1 MSDAAQRVM
10 AARVQ
15 AQHRWPYISHLLF
28 SMRQVEVNDGS
39 LQTMAVDSS
48 WRLYFNPEF
57 VLGQDVQNLATVI
70 QHEAMH
76 CMLTHANR
84 FEELKDANPN
94 RKVFNIAADCGINHV
109 IEEAG
114 FSFSGNFQPVRFA
127 DFDSIDEK
135 MTTEQAYYILMEQ
148 SSGSK
153 PSEKDENPGRP
164 VDPSDD
170 QTRGHGRKEE
180 AGSSRNDHDC
190 GSVSGGLPREY
201 ELALD
206 DASAPGSTKETQVVV
221 ISQVAFDITQ
231 AARSRGSVPSGISR
245 WADELLSPQ
254 VNWRRQ
260 LAVRVRASLA
270 TKSGRRDYS
279 MMRPSR
285 REQGLTQA
293 DVQIRLPSMRQP
305 ASPKTKVILDTSGSI
320 GAEEL
325 KSALAEVLGILKAV
339 GNSDGLYVIPCDSK
353 AYPAQRVRSPSDMKK
368 LELPGG
374 GGTDMGQGLEAALG
388 DNPKPDVVIVI
399 TDGLTPW
406 PDQKPK
412 GCDNY
417 IVVVTESGGMKHVP
431 SWAKSI
437 LAENLD

>member
-28 SMRQVEVNDGS
+28 SMRQVEVTDGS

-57 VLGQDVQNLATVI
+57 VLGQDVQSLATVL

-84 FEELKDANPN
+84 FEELRDSTPN
-94 RKVFNIAADCGINHV
+94 REVFNIAADCGINHV
-109 IEEAG
+109 VEEAG
-114 FSFSGNFQPVRFA
+114 FSFSDNFQPVRFA

-135 MTTEQAYYILMEQ
+135 MSTEQAYYILMEQ
-148 SSGSK
+148 SSASK
-153 PSEKDENPGRP
+153 PSEQAETPGKP
-164 VDPSDD
+164 PAASNEQPGDPD
-170 QTRGHGRKEE
+170 QKEE
-180 AGSSRNDHDC
+180 SDSVRNDHDC
-190 GSVSGGLPREY
+190 GSVSGGMPREY
-201 ELALD
+201 ELAID
-206 DASAPGSTKETQVVV
+206 DVNAPGSSEETQAVV
-221 ISQVAFDITQ
+221 ISQVASDITK
-231 AARSRGSVPSGISR
+231 AAKSRGSVPGGLLR
-245 WADELLSPQ
+245 WADEWLSPQ

-285 REQGLTQA
+285 REQGLTQG

-320 GAEEL
+320 GTEEL
-325 KSALAEVLGILKAV
+325 KAALAEVMGILKAV
-339 GNSDGLYVIPCDSK
+339 GNSDGLYLIPCDSK
-353 AYPAQRVRSPSDMKK
+353 AYPAQLVRTPSDMKNLK
-368 LELPGG
+368 LPGG
-374 GGTDMGQGLEAALG
+374 GGTNMGMGLAAAVL
-388 DNPKPDVVIVI
+388 DKPKPDVIVVI
-399 TDGLTPW
+399 TDGFTPW
-406 PDQKPK
+406 PDEKPK
-412 GCDNY
+412 GCDTF
-417 IVVVTESGGMKHVP
+417 IVVVTEQQGMNGVP
-431 SWAKSI
+431 FWAKSI
-437 LAENLD
+437 LAEDLN

>member
-1 MSDAAQRVM
+1 M

-15 AQHRWPYISHLLF
+15 AQYRWPYISHLLF
-28 SMRQVEVNDGS
+28 SMRQVEVTDGS

-57 VLGQDVQNLATVI
+57 VLSQDVQSLATVL

-76 CMLTHANR
+76 CMLTHADR
-84 FEELKDANPN
+84 FEELRDATPN

-114 FSFSGNFQPVRFA
+114 FSFSDHFQPVRFA

-135 MTTEQAYYILMEQ
+135 MSTEQAYYILMEQ
-148 SSGSK
+148 SSGTK
-153 PSEKDENPGRP
+153 PSEDDENPGKAE
-164 VDPSDD
+164 DPSENKPKD
-170 QTRGHGRKEE
+170 HGQKEE
-180 AGSSRNDHDC
+180 AGSSQDDHDC

-201 ELALD
+201 ELAIED
-206 DASAPGSTKETQVVV
+206 ERAPGSSKETQAVV
-221 ISQVAFDITQ
+221 ISRVASDVTQ
-231 AARSRGSVPSGISR
+231 AAKGRGSVPGGLQR
-245 WADELLSPQ
+245 WADEWLSPQ

-260 LAVRVRASLA
+260 LAVRVRTSLA

-285 REQGLTQA
+285 REQGLTLG

-320 GAEEL
+320 GTEEL
-325 KSALAEVLGILKAV
+325 KAALAEVMGILKAV

-353 AYPAQRVRSPSDMKK
+353 AYPAQLVRTPTDMKNLK
-368 LELPGG
+368 LPGG
-374 GGTDMGQGLEAALG
+374 GGTDMGMGLAAAVL
-388 DNPKPDVVIVI
+388 DKPKPDVIIVI
-399 TDGLTPW
+399 TDGFTPW
-406 PDQKPK
+406 PDEKPK
-412 GCDNY
+412 GCDNF
-417 IVVVTESGGMKHVP
+417 IVVVTEQQGMNGVP
-431 SWAKSI
+431 IWAKSI
-437 LAENLD
+437 LAEGLN